1 MASGIW
7 FVVIIPAI
15 ISFIFSVWVTIDIMA
30 DVAKR
35 GTPQLVI
42 REQQG
47 EGVYK
52 FKKGQGIVKLKV
64 PPPLR

>member
-7 FVVIIPAI
+7 FVVVIPAI

-35 GTPQLVI
+35 GYSSVGGKRTTGSGSIQIQRGSRNSQIESTASP
-42 REQQG
+42 
-47 EGVYK
+47 
-52 FKKGQGIVKLKV
+52 
-64 PPPLR
+64 